1 MKKTFLN
8 FVFMFSLLLS
18 NIFIFCGCDST
29 IKEETKYEITF
40 IVDNQVYSI
49 VEFSINEE
57 IDLPDNPIKEGYTF
71 DGWYYNAGCSGNEI
85 ETIDTSLLQNYN
97 LYAKF
102 TINQYTMTFYTNGGS
117 EIPSITQD
125 YNSAVDRP
133 SDPTRDGYEFGGWY
147 TDNNTFENEYEFTTM
162 PLNGI
167 TIYAKWILESDPPGS
182 DPPPWE
188 GNVG

>member
-8 FVFMFSLLLS
+8 FVFMFSLILL

-29 IKEETKYEITF
+29 IKEETKYKITF

-57 IDLPDNPIKEGYTF
+57 IDLPDDPIKEGYTF
-71 DGWYYNAGCSGNEI
+71 NGWYLEAGFENEI

-102 TINQYTMTFYTNGGS
+102 TG
-117 EIPSITQD
+117 
-125 YNSAVDRP
+125 
-133 SDPTRDGYEFGGWY
+133 
-147 TDNNTFENEYEFTTM
+147 
-162 PLNGI
+162 L
-167 TIYAKWILESDPPGS
+167 
-182 DPPPWE
+182 
-188 GNVG
+188 